1 MGKVAAGG
9 SDLTEGAQA
18 GGGQWGC
25 APKNLRTMGGGVAS
39 ALVGHQGG
47 EAGPCRAP
55 GTMRSCTGFR
65 GDKQRLRPHLGSSL
79 RPFFVLRGRT
89 TWACPVTCVRS
100 HPQSLFQF
108 LLASAHAKLCAG
120 EGLCWPSAESPGAG
134 MTGSTSLSAGTW
146 GAPSRPLQWG
156 RSQPVESL
164 GGGL

>member
-100 HPQSLFQF
+100 HPKASSSFSLP
-108 LLASAHAKLCAG
+108 LPMRSSARGRGCV
-120 EGLCWPSAESPGAG
+120 GLQQKVLGPG
-134 MTGSTSLSAGTW
+134 
-146 GAPSRPLQWG
+146 
-156 RSQPVESL
+156 
-164 GGGL
+164 